1 MVWSRHCL
9 ALPLWKNLSA
19 SLLTLTNSSNLSSLE
34 SLPKVFILAIS
45 VSQKDSRLRVLDIEW
60 RYSARDNMT
69 SFFSPHMGGA
79 QRLPGSETLICEG
92 NKGCVFEVTPDGDIV
107 RDFLSRH
114 FV

>member
-1 MVWSRHCL
+1 
-9 ALPLWKNLSA
+9 
-19 SLLTLTNSSNLSSLE
+19 
-34 SLPKVFILAIS
+34 
-45 VSQKDSRLRVLDIEW
+45 
-60 RYSARDNMT
+60 MT

-107 RDFLSRH
+107 RDFLNRH